1 MSHWREMMYQI
12 WEKWKIVVKNGSMT
26 PPFNSSINTY
36 EVMVDD
42 TAISLVLD
50 YEVDNNNEV
59 TVYGNSNLTSGENNI
74 LIEVYDGI
82 KVNTYTLKVFKG
94 LKETTIVNDEPQEF
108 EIIKP
113 TYDNSMIQI
122 LIIIIMIVIIFL
134 FYRLIFNW
142 HK

>member
-1 MSHWREMMYQI
+1 MLTNL
-12 WEKWKIVVKNGSMT
+12 VVKNGSMT

-74 LIEVYDGI
+74 LIEVYDGM

-94 LKETTIVNDEPQEF
+94 LKETITVNEENKEF

-122 LIIIIMIVIIFL
+122 LIIIIMITIIFL
-134 FYRLIFNW
+134 LYRLIFNL